1 MKISASITTQAALFV
16 AACLVSTGLRAEDF
30 PLGRTL
36 LPQQAAPAS
45 AAPEAGNP
53 AAPQPPAQQPPAANE
68 LVPAARR
75 QPGVFATPDEERLDR
90 QRGMADTHI
99 ELTNNTNNA
108 TATVGNNTASNL
120 TTGNNIIRDGSF
132 GNSSGIPMVIQN
144 TGNNVVIQNS
154 TILNLRLQ

>member
-1 MKISASITTQAALFV
+1 MKRFAPFRATHATLLV
-16 AACLVSTGLRAEDF
+16 AAFLLSTGVRAEDSS
-30 PLGRTL
+30 LGRAL
-36 LPQQAAPAS
+36 LPQPAATG
-45 AAPEAGNP
+45 AAPEAGQP
-53 AAPQPPAQQPPAANE
+53 AAAQPPAQQPPANE
-68 LVPAARR
+68 FVPAPRR
-75 QPGVFATPDEERLDR
+75 PPGLFATPEEERLDR

-132 GNSSGIPMVIQN
+132 SNSSGIPMVIQN
-144 TGNNVVIQNS
+144 TGNNVVIQSS